1 MYRLLNSACT
11 CETMAMSIQRTTM
24 HARTAEAAF
33 WLAATAGI
41 GGLVFLAGEVPSAF
55 TTAFFLPIC
64 FAAYR
69 FPLAFSVLLAAIASV
84 FSSPALTAVGVNMNE
99 SVMPVMW
106 LGWPAV
112 YLFLAV
118 SLNQWASIQ
127 EQRSHL
133 AESEHELNEMS
144 QHNQR
149 RERELEAL
157 SGIHTAIMSGG
168 DEQLVVEEV
177 THRVAETCDARICT
191 IMVPVGTASQRPFLP
206 VGFSEDAF
214 REIFPNGA
222 PYGEGV
228 EGWAI
233 LHQKTA
239 QTKNVFE
246 DPRYD
251 KLRDF
256 AAHVGFVAAA
266 AAPIE
271 LEDDVYGA
279 LLVGFPE
286 EHEMSAEDL
295 TRLERL
301 AHQAEIAV
309 RSVRQR
315 ESLSRFALE
324 TAMGLTE
331 AIESRDPYT
340 GGHCR
345 RLADYSSMMAR
356 ELGMPGHEIETVRL
370 GAALHDMGKIVVP
383 DSILK
388 KPGGLTPEEYAI
400 VKQHC
405 YSGGQICKRVGFLVS
420 AYPIVYHHHER
431 WDGRGYPDSI
441 AGERVPLGA
450 RIVAVMDAYDAMT
463 TDRPYREA
471 MSHEEAQSILRDG
484 GGSQWDPTI
493 VTLFLGMLTARPDLQ
508 VEETV
513 VGQDGLILPDHAHH
527 HSPESSSSELSRKA

>member
-1 MYRLLNSACT
+1 
-11 CETMAMSIQRTTM
+11 MSVERTGTTRR
-24 HARTAEAAF
+24 AIEASL
-33 WLAATAGI
+33 WLVATAGI
-41 GGLVFLAGEVPSAF
+41 GGLVFIDGDVPSAF

-64 FAAYR
+64 FTAYR
-69 FPLAFSVLLAAIASV
+69 YPLSFSVLLAAIASV
-84 FSSPALTAVGVNMNE
+84 FSSPAMTAVGVSMNE
-99 SVMPVMW
+99 TVMPVLW

-127 EQRSHL
+127 EQRTHL
-133 AESEHELNEMS
+133 VESERELNEMS

-168 DEQLVVEEV
+168 DEQMIIEEV
-177 THRVAETCDARICT
+177 TRRVAETCDAKICT
-191 IMVPVGTASQRPFLP
+191 IMVPVGTESQRPFLP
-206 VGFSEDAF
+206 FGFSEDAF
-214 REIFPNGA
+214 RQVFPNGA

-228 EGWAI
+228 EGWTI
-233 LHQKTA
+233 LHHKPTQA
-239 QTKNVFE
+239 KNVFE

-251 KLRDF
+251 RLRDF
-256 AAHVGFVAAA
+256 AAHAGFVSAA
-266 AAPIE
+266 AAPVE
-271 LEDDVYGA
+271 LEDGVYGA
-279 LLVGFPE
+279 LLVGFPDE
-286 EHEMSAEDL
+286 REQSAEDAA
-295 TRLERL
+295 RLERL
-301 AHQAEIAV
+301 AHQAEIAI

-345 RLADYSSMMAR
+345 RLADYSALMAK
-356 ELGMPGHEIETVRL
+356 ELAMPGREIEVVRL

-388 KPGGLTPEEYAI
+388 KPGALTPEEYAI

-405 YSGGQICKRVGFLVS
+405 YSGGQICKRVGFLAS

-431 WDGRGYPDSI
+431 WDGRGYPDGL

-463 TDRPYREA
+463 TDRPYRQA
-471 MSHEEAQSILRDG
+471 VSHEEAQSILRDG

-493 VTLFLGMLTARPDLQ
+493 VTLFLDMLTARPDLKI
-508 VEETV
+508 EETV
-513 VGQDGLILPDHAHH
+513 VGREGLILPDHAHR
-527 HSPESSSSELSRKA
+527 PQPQIIG